1 MNENDTLTAAPSE
14 VLHYFTAVLR
24 SESAND
30 TQRMKAAEM
39 LAKLLNMYE
48 APPPPETVIRIT
60 ADSETGRWLV

>member
-1 MNENDTLTAAPSE
+1 MQQNDERTAAPQE
-14 VLHYFTAVLR
+14 VLHYFTDVLR
-24 SESAND
+24 SEAASD

-60 ADSETGRWLV
+60 ADPETHRWLV